1 MAGATEVAPRQRART
16 RVPCREHR
24 RAASHSGDRT
34 PVKHVKGD
42 EPTELGVYRV
52 LQVLPAAETPV
63 LKAAFRALARRYHP
77 DGEVPD
83 MTRMAVLN
91 TAYALV
97 RTAEMRQAYDRRRSG
112 PRPVGPGF
120 AANRVNVG
128 PGLEPAPHAPF
139 ARAAERTGREAGPE
153 SPVMDFG
160 RYLGWSLAQVA
171 RQDPDYLRWLSRHSA
186 GLRFRNEIR
195 RLLPNDPDLTRR
207 SNLVA

>member
-1 MAGATEVAPRQRART
+1 M
-16 RVPCREHR
+16 
-24 RAASHSGDRT
+24 
-34 PVKHVKGD
+34 KHVTGA
-42 EPTELGVYRV
+42 EPTELDVYAV
-52 LQVLPAAETPV
+52 LQIDPAAETLV

-97 RTAEMRQAYDRRRSG
+97 RTAEMRQAYDRRRSR

-120 AANRVNVG
+120 AATSVSVG

-153 SPVMDFG
+153 SPVLDFG
-160 RYLGWSLAQVA
+160 RYLGWSLAQIA
-171 RQDPDYLRWLSRHSA
+171 RHDPDYLRWLSRHSA
-186 GLRFRNEIR
+186 GLRFREEIQ
-195 RLLPNDPDLTRR
+195 RLLPNEPDLMRR
-207 SNLVA
+207 SNSVA